1 MIKSMTG
8 YGRGKFSNG
17 GREYTVEIKSVN
29 SKYSDINIRIPRQLS
44 YLEDKSKRL
53 IGESVSRGKI
63 DVFISFENCSTLGR
77 QVKIDKPLA
86 EAYIKELKNIAAENH
101 IIDDVSA
108 AMLLRIPEVLKVA
121 EDNEEEETIWEELK
135 KAIKEATLG
144 FITMRILEGEKL
156 KEDIIM
162 RLNAIADKLS
172 KIEDYSSNIVEDYIK
187 KLEERIK
194 ELTKTDVVDQTRLS
208 QEIVIYSDK
217 CSIEEELTRFKSHIS
232 QFMETLEF
240 DERIGKRLYFLIQ
253 EMNREINT
261 IGSKANNLEITKQ
274 VVEIKTEIENIREQ
288 VQNIE

>member
-8 YGRGKFSNG
+8 YGRGKFSNE
-17 GREYTVEIKSVN
+17 GREYTVEIKAVN

-53 IGESVSRGKI
+53 ISQSVSRGKI
-63 DVFISFENCSTLGR
+63 DVFISFENFSTLGR
-77 QVKIDKPLA
+77 QLKIDKPLA

-108 AMLLRIPEVLKVA
+108 AMLLRIPEVLKV
-121 EDNEEEETIWEELK
+121 ENDTEEEETIWKELN
-135 KAIKEATLG
+135 KAIKEATLN

-156 KEDIIM
+156 KEDIII
-162 RLNAIADKLS
+162 RLNSIANKLS
-172 KIEDYSSNIVEDYIK
+172 KIEEYSLSIVEDYIK

-194 ELTKTDVVDQTRLS
+194 ELTKTDVIDQTRLS
-208 QEIVIYSDK
+208 QEVVIYSDK

-232 QFMETLEF
+232 QFIETLEF
-240 DERIGKRLYFLIQ
+240 DEPIGKRLDFLIQ